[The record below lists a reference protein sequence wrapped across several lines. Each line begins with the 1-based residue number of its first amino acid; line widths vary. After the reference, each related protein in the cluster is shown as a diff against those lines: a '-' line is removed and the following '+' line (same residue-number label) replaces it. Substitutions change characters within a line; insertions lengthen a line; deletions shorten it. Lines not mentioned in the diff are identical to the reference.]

1 MPVTFKNQCKNVRAP
16 ESEGT
21 WWQKHG
27 IGKVSVDRKK
37 THSWCLTI
45 LLNLAYSQV
54 EDISLFHVLLS
65 VQYHHLKEIAKLD
78 SSAYLLFYHGKCLY
92 FKVSGLCHEAP
103 VILIPPETYL
113 FIYLFIA
120 FSCWYF
126 ISHHTAY
133 KCSNLHKARSG
144 NSNDVGRSK
153 DSLNILP
160 VCLPGSKTPVLL
172 MENLTCLICIFSST
186 SSSSSGLFYTFILSD
201 DKQ

>member
-1 MPVTFKNQCKNVRAP
+1 MPYNTF
-16 ESEGT
+16 ESGLQSGGRHFPVSRSTVCSIPSLERNCQT
-21 WWQKHG
+21 WF
-27 IGKVSVDRKK
+27 
-37 THSWCLTI
+37 
-45 LLNLAYSQV
+45 
-54 EDISLFHVLLS
+54 ISLSPVLSWKVLIFQS
-65 VQYHHLKEIAKLD
+65 FRALPWSTCNPY
-78 SSAYLLFYHGKCLY
+78 SARNR
-92 FKVSGLCHEAP
+92 S
-103 VILIPPETYL
+103 IYL

-126 ISHHTAY
+126 ISHRTAY